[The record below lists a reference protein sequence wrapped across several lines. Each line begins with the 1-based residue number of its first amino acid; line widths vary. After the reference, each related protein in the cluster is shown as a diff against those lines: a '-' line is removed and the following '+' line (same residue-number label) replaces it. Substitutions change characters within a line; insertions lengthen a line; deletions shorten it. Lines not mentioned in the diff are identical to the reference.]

1 MISVNDKVA
10 IGKNSSCLV
19 IGQICK
25 ILRVTDI
32 HSGSLLYT
40 VYGISVDDDNP
51 PHYIRTYVSRSEIT
65 KIITD

>member
-25 ILRVTDI
+25 IIRVTDN
-32 HSGSLLYT
+32 HTGSLLYT
-40 VYGISVDDDNP
+40 VDGICVDSDNP
-51 PHYIRTYVSRSEIT
+51 AHYTRTYVFGSEIT
-65 KIITD
+65 KINSD

>member
-25 ILRVTDI
+25 IIRVTDI

-40 VYGISVDDDNP
+40 VEGICVDDDNP
-51 PHYIRTYVSRSEIT
+51 PHYTV
-65 KIITD
+65 